1 MEITRFS
8 FFFFLASKRK
18 ICDSMGYWGMIVQW
32 HWIGLQF
39 FWTNWRLEM
48 KNFWFSYEIFIL
60 YVSRFRVCIVIV
72 RFCGNCRIVV
82 SRIENVP
89 MQDIFLS
96 WRYFVEFP
104 NKLSLSFLIYFFP
117 KVVYRPE
124 LKHKGLVKESS
135 SPSHPRFVEQVETV
149 VYDRARW
156 ENPMIGQK

>member
-1 MEITRFS
+1 
-8 FFFFLASKRK
+8 
-18 ICDSMGYWGMIVQW
+18 
-32 HWIGLQF
+32 
-39 FWTNWRLEM
+39 M

-149 VYDRARW
+149 VYDRAR
-156 ENPMIGQK
+156 